1 MGQILKVK
9 NMCQADL
16 HLTPPVPPPSA
27 PGEPLVPA
35 LAKVILARCT
45 GTPGLPDFKPSI
57 TEVPSETILSVC
69 ADPVVRAWF
78 TTEGK
83 CEIVG
88 SEFPPASAA
97 VLPGGVRPGQAAREN
112 ATAARARQDEND
124 RLSQEND
131 RLQAENDRLA
141 KLKAEN
147 ERLTKLLEAATAP
160 PAKTGGA

>member
-1 MGQILKVK
+1 MGQMLKVK

-57 TEVPSETILSVC
+57 TEVPEETILSVC

-97 VLPGGVRPGQAAREN
+97 VLPVGGKAKTAQQGQSAA
-112 ATAARARQDEND
+112 AARAQQDEND
-124 RLSQEND
+124 R
-131 RLQAENDRLA
+131 
-141 KLKAEN
+141 LKAEN
-147 ERLTKLLEAATAP
+147 ERLTKLLEDKTAP
-160 PAKTGGA
+160 AKPPAP